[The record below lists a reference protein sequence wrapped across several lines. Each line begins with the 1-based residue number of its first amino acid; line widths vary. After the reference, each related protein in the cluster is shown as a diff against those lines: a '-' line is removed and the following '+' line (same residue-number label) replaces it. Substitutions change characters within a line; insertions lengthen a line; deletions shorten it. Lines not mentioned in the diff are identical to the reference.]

1 MLGLG
6 LVPANFGLGL
16 GISILAVWSPWICPF
31 MNVVC
36 LLFFFYKG
44 NCGNLQESQNLR
56 KICRKKAAAK
66 NSDHSHI
73 RQSIHKSNLNET
85 FRHSVQTFYS
95 T

>member
-36 LLFFFYKG
+36 LLFFFIK
-44 NCGNLQESQNLR
+44 EIVE
-56 KICRKKAAAK
+56 ICRRVR
-66 NSDHSHI
+66 I
-73 RQSIHKSNLNET
+73 
-85 FRHSVQTFYS
+85 
-95 T
+95 